1 MKTEKNTAVNTEKDY
16 YIGEAINQADNNK
29 VDPELVKERTATLN
43 ENPRDNSLDE

>member
-1 MKTEKNTAVNTEKDY
+1 MKKEKDTAVKTEKDY

-29 VDPELVKERTATLN
+29 VDPKLVKERTETLN